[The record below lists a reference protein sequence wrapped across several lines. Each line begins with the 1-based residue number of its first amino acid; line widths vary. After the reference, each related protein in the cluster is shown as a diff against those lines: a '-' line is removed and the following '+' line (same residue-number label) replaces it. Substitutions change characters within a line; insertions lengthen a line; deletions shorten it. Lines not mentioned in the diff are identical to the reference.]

1 MACVYI
7 VSELMEQI
15 LKELSKVANMNYFI
29 SGFIVHTSV
38 PTKVTDDKSYGPSD

>member
-7 VSELMEQI
+7 VSGLVEQI
-15 LKELSKVANMNYFI
+15 LKELSKLANMNYLI

-38 PTKVTDDKSYGPSD
+38 LTKVTDDKSYGP